1 MFLVEGSKYI
11 EVSTMFLVKGSKYI
25 DKHYVFGKRQ

>member
-11 EVSTMFLVKGSKYI
+11 VSTMFLVKGSKYI
-25 DKHYVFGKRQ
+25 GKHYVFGKRQ